1 MYGNY
6 AKKRQKK
13 NNKYKKKKKTAVI
26 HSRFV
31 KQTLPFRTIGQED
44 LTKKWA
50 ERRIVGELYF
60 TFFSF

>member
-13 NNKYKKKKKTAVI
+13 KKKKKKTAVI

-44 LTKKWA
+44 HTKKWA

-60 TFFSF
+60 TFFFILA

>member
-1 MYGNY
+1 MNGNY

-13 NNKYKKKKKTAVI
+13 KKIKKKRKTPAF

-31 KQTLPFRTIGQED
+31 KQTLPFGTTGKED
-44 LTKKWA
+44 LTKNWA
-50 ERRIVGELYF
+50 ERRMVGELYF